1 MISLILKDSVN
12 HEHLLLLFQTKMIL
26 VKDGSGQGGAL
37 VAAIE
42 KKRQSKKQG
51 TI

>member
-1 MISLILKDSVN
+1 MF
-12 HEHLLLLFQTKMIL
+12 HHHGCLFQTKMVL

-42 KKRQSKKQG
+42 KKRQTLKMHSQ
-51 TI
+51 